1 MHNSEEVEQIRA
13 EMAQIRCDLN
23 EGVEDL
29 VEHAREMADWR
40 YYVRAYPLASAA
52 AAAAIGFLAVPRKP
66 QIISPDA
73 KTLAELAKK
82 NQIVVVDR
90 PRAEKGRTLSGS
102 LFNLVAS
109 LAMRGLMAYIG
120 QQAGKV
126 VGREAAEETDG
137 GPKRPAWPSGMPR

>member
-1 MHNSEEVEQIRA
+1 MHDSQEVEKIRA

-23 EGVEDL
+23 DDVEGL

-40 YYVRAYPLASAA
+40 YYVRAYPLASAVAVA
-52 AAAAIGFLAVPRKP
+52 ALGYLAVPRKTE
-66 QIISPDA
+66 IISPDA

-82 NQIVVVDR
+82 HQLVVVDR
-90 PRAEKGRTLSGS
+90 PKAEKQRTLSGS

-109 LAMRGLMAYIG
+109 LAMRGIMAYIG

-126 VGREAAEETDG
+126 MGQKAAEETEQ
-137 GPKRPAWPSGMPR
+137 PNPPYPSGAPR